1 MNRVD
6 LNTVQRQGF
15 FKAASATAKVT
26 GAVVNTTAAKSS
38 LLLATM
44 GQAKCDVAQKQA
56 IETLIGTWEQ
66 MQGFDLLL
74 ELLAK
79 ANGQWQVVQQEL
91 GAAGLSMS
99 EQNIEHIQAGHQKR
113 LVVQ

>member
-1 MNRVD
+1 MTNATNMNRV
-6 LNTVQRQGF
+6 NGNCVREQGF
-15 FKAASATAKVT
+15 FKAAD
-26 GAVVNTTAAKSS
+26 AVVNTTAAKSS

-56 IETLIGTWEQ
+56 METLIGTWEQ

-91 GAAGLSMS
+91 GTLGLKLN
-99 EQNIEHIQAGHQKR
+99 EQTVEHIQAGHQKR
-113 LVVQ
+113 LVV